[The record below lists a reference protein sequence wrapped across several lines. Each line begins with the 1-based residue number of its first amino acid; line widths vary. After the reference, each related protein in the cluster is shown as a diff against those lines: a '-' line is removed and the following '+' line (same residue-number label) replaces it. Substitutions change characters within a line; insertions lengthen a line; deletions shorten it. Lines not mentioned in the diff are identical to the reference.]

1 MATVQT
7 IVQTERLILRPH
19 RLDDFATYATYRAD
33 PQLMRY
39 FRSGPIK
46 EEDAWSGFRGI
57 FGHWELMGYGNW
69 AIEERASGRYIGNLG
84 FTDKKRVTSHP
95 ASGAPEMGWLL
106 CAAAQGKGYATEAI
120 NAALAWARDHF
131 GQGARVVCVI
141 DIGNA
146 ASQRVADKC
155 GFKHFADAERDG
167 HKRFVYEQVL

>member
-1 MATVQT
+1 MTT
-7 IVQTERLILRPH
+7 FSTERLILRPH
-19 RLDDFATYATYRAD
+19 HLDDFATYATYRAD
-33 PQLMRY
+33 PELMRY

-84 FTDKKRVTSHP
+84 FMDKRRDPSHP

-106 CAAAQGKGYATEAI
+106 CADAHGKGYATEAI

-131 GQGARVVCVI
+131 GKGARVVCVI
-141 DIGNA
+141 DTDNA
-146 ASQRVADKC
+146 PSLRVAGRV
-155 GFKHFADAERDG
+155 GFKEIARAEYGG
-167 HKRFVYEQVL
+167 HKRVILEQML